1 MDFNPGIAPS
11 GLFWTE
17 AIPGD
22 AVDVH
27 PGAGTARYALED
39 FALSDYGNG
48 FNSLLSGP
56 HDPGIGSFDIQWD
69 GHGRS
74 TVQTDGETFSYDAI
88 VGNATVEWSGTNLTT
103 GAHFVSDPRST
114 SHSLYAAVGHMKNG
128 VFYKA

>member
-11 GLFWTE
+11 GLFWTTG
-17 AIPGD
+17 IPGN

-27 PGAGTARYALED
+27 SGSGTASYALSD
-39 FALSDYGNG
+39 FSVPDYGNG

-56 HDPGIGSFDIQWD
+56 HDPGVASFDIRWE

-88 VGNATVEWSGTNLTT
+88 VSSATVEWSGTNLAT
-103 GAHFVSDPRST
+103 GTHFVSDPRST
-114 SHSLYAAVGHMKNG
+114 SSSLYAAVGHMKNG